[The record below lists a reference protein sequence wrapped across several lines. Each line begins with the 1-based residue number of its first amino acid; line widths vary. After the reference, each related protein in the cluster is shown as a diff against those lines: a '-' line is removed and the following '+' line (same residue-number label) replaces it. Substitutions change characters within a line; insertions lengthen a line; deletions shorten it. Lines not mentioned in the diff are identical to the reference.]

1 MSKGKLKE
9 ISKQSLANSLEKRLR
24 LRLRFVSLVERLHQL
39 FGTFPDC
46 RRGTN
51 QSKEFNDA
59 AMGAF
64 ALFYTQ
70 SPSFLSYQKLMRDS
84 EGMDNGQSM
93 FGINELLS
101 DNHIRN
107 LMDEVPS
114 QRIFP
119 FFLQLYDDLKQSGY
133 MDAFR
138 SYNGNLLLGLDGTQ
152 YFSSK
157 KICCESCC
165 QRRVVNEKS
174 QKVTI
179 TYHHSVVM
187 AAFVHAGLG
196 QVISLPPEFIIQQDG
211 TTKQDCELNAS
222 RRWLSQFGER
232 IAADGVTIL
241 GDDLYCH
248 HDFCRQ
254 LLAYGFDFILSCKPT
269 SHLTLYEYVRLLED
283 QIVCKEHRYWTGRRW
298 LVDKTRY
305 LNGVPLRDSK
315 DAQEVNWFEH
325 NTVVEE
331 TGEVIFH
338 NAWATNFMLNED
350 NIDQIVVD
358 ARARWKVENEN
369 NNVLKTKGYHLE
381 HNFGHGKKYL
391 SQVFLAFN
399 ILAFLIH
406 TIQELVDAKY
416 QRLYK
421 AIGNRKTFFN
431 DIKTLTRY
439 MYFSSWESLIVFM
452 LKGLKLPIPPDTS

>member
-1 MSKGKLKE
+1 MSKGKLKKN
-9 ISKQSLANSLEKRLR
+9 SNQSLAASLEKKRSIRLS
-24 LRLRFVSLVERLHQL
+24 FVSLVERLHQL
-39 FGTFPDC
+39 FETFPDC
-46 RRGTN
+46 RQGSN
-51 QSKEFNDA
+51 QSKQFRDA

-70 SPSFLSYQKLMRDS
+70 SPSFLSYQKLMRDT
-84 EGMDNGQSM
+84 EGSDNAQSL
-93 FGINELLS
+93 FGICDLLS

-107 LMDEVPS
+107 LMDEVPPNL
-114 QRIFP
+114 IFP
-119 FFLQLYDDLKQSGY
+119 FFLELFDDLKKSGH
-133 MDAFR
+133 MDGFR

-152 YFSSK
+152 HFSSK

-165 QRRVVNEKS
+165 QRRVVSEKTK
-174 QKVTI
+174 KVTI

-187 AAFVHAGLG
+187 AALVHPEHG

-211 TTKQDCELNAS
+211 SEKQDCELNAT
-222 RRWLSQFGER
+222 RRWLGQHGASL
-232 IAADGVTIL
+232 AAEGVTIL

-269 SHLTLYEYVRLLED
+269 SHSTLYEYVELLAE
-283 QIVCKEHRYWTGRRW
+283 QVVCKEHRHWTGRRW
-298 LVDKTRY
+298 LVEKSRY
-305 LNGVPLRDSK
+305 LNGVPLRDGK

-325 NTVVEE
+325 RTVVEE

-338 NAWATNFMLNED
+338 NTWATNLKITPE
-350 NIDQIVVD
+350 NIEQLVTDG
-358 ARARWKVENEN
+358 RARWKIENEN

-381 HNFGHGKKYL
+381 HNFGHGQKYL
-391 SQVFLAFN
+391 SQLFLTFN

-406 TIQELVDAKY
+406 TIQELTDAKF

-439 MYFSSWESLIVFM
+439 MYFSSWEHLIVFM
-452 LKGLKLPIPPDTS
+452 LKGLKLPIPDTS

>member
-1 MSKGKLKE
+1 MPKRKLKE
-9 ISKQSLANSLEKRLR
+9 ISKQSLATLLEKKLR
-24 LRLRFVSLVERLHQL
+24 LRLNFVSLVVRLHHL

-46 RRGTN
+46 RRGSN

-84 EGMDNGQSM
+84 EGMDNAQSM

-107 LMDEVPS
+107 LMDEVPA

-133 MDAFR
+133 MEAFR
-138 SYNGNLLLGLDGTQ
+138 SYKDNLLLGIDGTQ

-165 QRRVVNEKS
+165 QRRLVNEKS

-179 TYHHSVVM
+179 THHHSVVM
-187 AAFVHAGLG
+187 AAFVHAEHG

-211 TTKQDCELNAS
+211 TEKQDCELNAT
-222 RRWLSQFGER
+222 RRWLGQYGER

-248 HDFCRQ
+248 DDFCQR
-254 LLAYGFDFILSCKPT
+254 LLTYGFDFILSCKPT
-269 SHLTLYEYVRLLED
+269 SHLTLYEYVKLLED

-298 LVDKTRY
+298 LLDKSRY

-315 DAQEVNWFEH
+315 DALEVNWFEH
-325 NTVVEE
+325 STVVEE

-338 NAWATNFMLNED
+338 NTWATNLKLTKD
-350 NIDQIVVD
+350 NIEQLVVD
-358 ARARWKVENEN
+358 ARARWKIENEN

-381 HNFGHGKKYL
+381 HNFGHDTDF
-391 SQVFLAFN
+391 V
-399 ILAFLIH
+399 
-406 TIQELVDAKY
+406 
-416 QRLYK
+416 
-421 AIGNRKTFFN
+421 
-431 DIKTLTRY
+431 
-439 MYFSSWESLIVFM
+439 SS
-452 LKGLKLPIPPDTS
+452 

>member
-1 MSKGKLKE
+1 MKKEKLKKM
-9 ISKQSLANSLEKRLR
+9 SSQSLTNSLEKRLR
-24 LRLRFVSLVERLHQL
+24 HHLSFVNLVIRLHQL
-39 FGTFPDC
+39 FATFPDC
-46 RRGTN
+46 RRGSN
-51 QSKEFNDA
+51 RSKEFNDA
-59 AMGAF
+59 VMGAF
-64 ALFYTQ
+64 SLFYFQ
-70 SPSFLSYQKLMRDS
+70 SPSFLSYQKSMRDT
-84 EGMDNGQSM
+84 EGRDNAQSM
-93 FGINELLS
+93 FGINEFLS

-107 LMDEVPS
+107 LMDPIPP

-119 FFLQLYDDLKQSGY
+119 FFLQLYDDLKQCGH
-133 MDAFR
+133 MDVFR
-138 SYNGNLLLGLDGTQ
+138 SYNDNLLLGLDGTQ

-157 KICCESCC
+157 NICCESCC
-165 QRRVVNEKS
+165 QRRVISEKS

-179 TYHHSVVM
+179 IYHHSVVM
-187 AAFVHAGLG
+187 AAFVHPDHG

-211 TTKQDCELNAS
+211 TTKQDCEINAT
-222 RRWLSQFGER
+222 RRWLRQFGET

-248 HDFCRQ
+248 HDFCQQ
-254 LLAYGFDFILSCKPT
+254 LLAYGFDFILSCKPG
-269 SHLTLYEYVRLLED
+269 SHLTLYEYVKLLED
-283 QIVCKEHRYWTGRRW
+283 QIVYKEHRYWTGRRW

-305 LNGVPLRDSK
+305 LNGIPLRNSE

-325 NTVVEE
+325 ITEVEE
-331 TGEVIFH
+331 TGEVIFL
-338 NAWATNFMLNED
+338 NAWATNFELKKD
-350 NIDQIVVD
+350 NIDQLVLD
-358 ARARWKVENEN
+358 ARARWKIENEN

-381 HNFGHGKKYL
+381 HNFGHGKEYL
-391 SQVFLAFN
+391 SQVFLTFN

-416 QRLYK
+416 QRLFK

-439 MYFSSWESLIVFM
+439 MYFPSWKDLIIFM

>member
-1 MSKGKLKE
+1 MSR
-9 ISKQSLANSLEKRLR
+9 QSLADSLEKKNRLR
-24 LRLRFVSLVERLHQL
+24 LSFASLVVRLHQL
-39 FGTFPDC
+39 FGMFPDR
-46 RRGTN
+46 RRGSN
-51 QSKEFNDA
+51 QSKRFNDA

-84 EGMDNGQSM
+84 EGMDNARSM
-93 FGINELLS
+93 FGIDELLS

-107 LMDEVPS
+107 LMDEVPP
-114 QRIFP
+114 QRVFP
-119 FFLQLYDDLKQSGY
+119 FFLQLFDDLKQCGH
-133 MDAFR
+133 MEGFR
-138 SYNGNLLLGLDGTQ
+138 SYNDNLLLGLDGTQ

-165 QRRVVNEKS
+165 QRRVVSEKT
-174 QKVTI
+174 QKVTV

-187 AAFVHAGLG
+187 AAFVHPEHG

-211 TTKQDCELNAS
+211 TDKQDCELNAT
-222 RRWLSQFGER
+222 RRWLGQFGES

-254 LLAYGFDFILSCKPT
+254 LLGYGFDFILSCKPT
-269 SHLTLYEYVRLLED
+269 SHQTLYEYVKLLDD
-283 QIVCKEHRYWTGRRW
+283 QIVYREHRYWTGRRW

-305 LNGVPLRDSK
+305 LNGVPLRDGK
-315 DAQEVNWFEH
+315 DAQEVNWFEYS
-325 NTVVEE
+325 TVVEE
-331 TGEVIFH
+331 TGEIIYH
-338 NAWATNFMLNED
+338 NTWATNLRITSE
-350 NIDQIVVD
+350 NINQLVTDG
-358 ARARWKVENEN
+358 RARWKIENEN

-381 HNFGHGKKYL
+381 HNFGHGEKHL
-391 SQVFLAFN
+391 SQVFLTFN

-439 MYFSSWESLIVFM
+439 MYFASWEHLIIFM
-452 LKGLKLPIPPDTS
+452 LKGLKLPIPDTS